1 MRRIRKYNLT
11 PEILTDKEEFDFFN
25 DRLYT
30 PYITKRHGEAA
41 YIDDLSLIWKSSPSP
56 LLMVIKEDGIIVGG
70 ALIKKSGELF
80 HLMRLGL
87 LDGNEEYRRHGV
99 IGALY
104 YFSILEGQKMGCR
117 YVDLG
122 GTRPFL
128 TDGLTKYKLGLGA
141 EFVPILSPLKEYI
154 WFGVNEHSEAAM
166 EFLSKNPFMYVN
178 KEFRLAKYEIKD

>member
-1 MRRIRKYNLT
+1 
-11 PEILTDKEEFDFFN
+11 
-25 DRLYT
+25 
-30 PYITKRHGEAA
+30 
-41 YIDDLSLIWKSSPSP
+41 
-56 LLMVIKEDGIIVGG
+56 
-70 ALIKKSGELF
+70 
-80 HLMRLGL
+80 
-87 LDGNEEYRRHGV
+87 V

-104 YFSILEGQKMGCR
+104 YFSILEGQKMRCR

-154 WFGVNEHSEAAM
+154 WFGVNEKSEAAM

-178 KEFRLAKYEIKD
+178 KEFRLVKYEIKN